1 MRGNLPLGGTSPA
14 GELRHRSYRGNG
26 VSSVC
31 GEKIAY
37 GEKSAVRGVRCT
49 QKIKHNDESK
59 IAKLYRTAYSTYR
72 PYGSI
77 LRKIILCCRV
87 DKGFDTHESAYP
99 AAAGQIN
106 VVGWF
111 EIQSDGV
118 LADL

>member
-1 MRGNLPLGGTSPA
+1 MRGNLPLGGMSPA

-59 IAKLYRTAYSTYR
+59 DCKTL
-72 PYGSI
+72 PYGVQYVQTVRQYFTKNHFMLPGGQG
-77 LRKIILCCRV
+77 LR
-87 DKGFDTHESAYP
+87 YP
-99 AAAGQIN
+99 
-106 VVGWF
+106 
-111 EIQSDGV
+111 
-118 LADL
+118 